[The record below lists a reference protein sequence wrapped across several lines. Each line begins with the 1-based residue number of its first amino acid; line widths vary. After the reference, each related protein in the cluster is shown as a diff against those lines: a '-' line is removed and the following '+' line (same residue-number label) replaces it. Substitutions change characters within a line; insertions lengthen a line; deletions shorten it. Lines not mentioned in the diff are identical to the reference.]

1 MNLEKISLYHS
12 NCSCVLLHVF
22 LSGSDEG
29 TWYLDLKNGRGAIG
43 SGEPAGG
50 ADCVMKMDGALFTDM
65 FVGKASPT
73 TSFMMGKLKIKGDMA
88 LAMKLEKLMQQT
100 QKSKL

>member
-1 MNLEKISLYHS
+1 MNLEKKSLYHS
-12 NCSCVLLHVF
+12 NCSHVLLHVF
-22 LSGSDEG
+22 LSGSEEG
-29 TWYLDLKNGRGAIG
+29 TWYLDLKNGSGAIG

>member
-1 MNLEKISLYHS
+1 
-12 NCSCVLLHVF
+12 
-22 LSGSDEG
+22 
-29 TWYLDLKNGRGAIG
+29 
-43 SGEPAGG
+43 
-50 ADCVMKMDGALFTDM
+50 MKMDGALFTDM